1 MGRVALAAGD
11 VTKFERFSLA
21 AAAKPLTHPHVPLVG
36 WRAQVKGA
44 KEPSV
49 FCPERTTPGPL
60 CLVSVLIR
68 TLKISLGW
76 DR

>member
-21 AAAKPLTHPHVPLVG
+21 AAAKPLTHSHVPLVG

-44 KEPSV
+44 KEP
-49 FCPERTTPGPL
+49 CILP
-60 CLVSVLIR
+60 
-68 TLKISLGW
+68 
-76 DR
+76 